1 MALLLVTD
9 VMGGSASS
17 SQIKVQSSSY
27 QPSEPLACCL
37 FRTDFVLL
45 SMIYIAMPPWHWAA
59 TPGPGHR
66 LQAAPL
72 LEQKMSLTNRPLRM
86 VSGVSHFVVG
96 LCICSVPFLL
106 FSAAQMQAV
115 PLPHSPRTSCGDVSE
130 SLDEPHPAVDSS
142 SQCSHGITSVAESNA
157 PAAAGPSSGDSC
169 PPMLALP
176 APTSMQADGGS
187 A

>member
-1 MALLLVTD
+1 
-9 VMGGSASS
+9 
-17 SQIKVQSSSY
+17 
-27 QPSEPLACCL
+27 
-37 FRTDFVLL
+37 
-45 SMIYIAMPPWHWAA
+45 
-59 TPGPGHR
+59 
-66 LQAAPL
+66 
-72 LEQKMSLTNRPLRM
+72 MSLSHGPLRM

-142 SQCSHGITSVAESNA
+142 SQCSHGIASVAESNA
-157 PAAAGPSSGDSC
+157 SAAAGPSSGDSC

-176 APTSMQADGGS
+176 APASMQAEGDSAMQLTLGQRVSLEEELGPLVVNSDGTVARISNWKQMTDRERGNVLRVLGKRNKERLDVLKEH
-187 A
+187 AAPPQ